1 MKKSVNRKET
11 ETGYSY
17 ICLALYAFGGL
28 GIEVIY
34 AFCLEPLI
42 YGASMEDWNVM
53 ESIIHWI
60 LTCITWGIITVGLI
74 KTAKKKYGFDLL
86 ESKPKTKVWQWIC
99 VLLCVAF
106 SLVMS
111 YMDWNGFKVVK
122 EFQSKGLLLFIF
134 QYIYYV
140 FETAL
145 FTLIIIFAQKAFE
158 VWFKKENF
166 PYGGIILALTWG
178 LAHIFSKGSIQVGL
192 LAALGG
198 FIYGI
203 AYLLLNRDI
212 KKTLPVLFIMFML

>member
-1 MKKSVNRKET
+1 MKKSVDRKKT
-11 ETGYSY
+11 ETGWSY
-17 ICLALYAFGGL
+17 IFLALYAFGGL
-28 GIEVIY
+28 GTEAIY
-34 AFCLEPLI
+34 AFGLEPFI
-42 YGASMEDWNVM
+42 YGASMEDWNAM
-53 ESIIHWI
+53 QNIIHWVI
-60 LTCITWGIITVGLI
+60 TCITWGIITVGLI
-74 KTAKKKYGFDLL
+74 KSSKKKYGFDLL
-86 ESKPKTKVWQWIC
+86 ASRPKIKMWQWIS

-166 PYGGIILALTWG
+166 PFGGIILALTWG
-178 LAHIFSKGSIQVGL
+178 LAHIFTKGSIQVGL
-192 LAALGG
+192 LTALGG

-212 KKTLPVLFIMFML
+212 KKTLPILFIMFML